1 MDRLLDAVFLPWSI
15 LFQVMVYFQNMINI
29 KFQRIFFKEIHD
41 RYVSKRQSNLAYHMY
56 TFLRMAWILSTFL
69 LVAAYNGN
77 LRASLIIPTYEKMPQ
92 SIDEIVERFVFINF
106 YSIHRKLI
114 ISPQCLLVLFCWP
127 WHMILVKEPSLA
139 FLKKNTSSN
148 DIQKR
153 YLIAG
158 IWLSTPR
165 SSTFNLCDQE
175 AFWTT
180 VWSLSTTLK
189 ELEEFTPWCTT
200 TRAFVPPLHMI
211 NMKIIFTQGAQLAGH
226 IWARIRDQIGHRPWG
241 DFLQPGQD
249 GVHEQGEA
257 DACGQCSLAVSVE
270 VWHNDLKQSHLAS
283 FFTILVSFGIFRVEI
298 MDSIYVVHTF
308 QGDQAVWGP
317 GLWIWLPPA
326 RPLQLSHKLHH
337 RGWRHGAPFWP
348 LHAIQALEGGFRR
361 TIQSRGWKW
370 LLFPKKHICQK
381 SFRYCRKPWLRTTST
396 TRPSFAS
403 SSWGSPS
410 PSSPPRFSTA
420 GPRARGTG
428 VLETR
433 NRKCTARFSKKKSF
447 IFQVG

>member
-1 MDRLLDAVFLPWSI
+1 M
-15 LFQVMVYFQNMINI
+15 
-29 KFQRIFFKEIHD
+29 
-41 RYVSKRQSNLAYHMY
+41 
-56 TFLRMAWILSTFL
+56 
-69 LVAAYNGN
+69 
-77 LRASLIIPTYEKMPQ
+77 
-92 SIDEIVERFVFINF
+92 
-106 YSIHRKLI
+106 
-114 ISPQCLLVLFCWP
+114 
-127 WHMILVKEPSLA
+127 
-139 FLKKNTSSN
+139 
-148 DIQKR
+148 
-153 YLIAG
+153 
-158 IWLSTPR
+158 
-165 SSTFNLCDQE
+165 
-175 AFWTT
+175 
-180 VWSLSTTLK
+180 
-189 ELEEFTPWCTT
+189 
-200 TRAFVPPLHMI
+200 
-211 NMKIIFTQGAQLAGH
+211 
-226 IWARIRDQIGHRPWG
+226 
-241 DFLQPGQD
+241 
-249 GVHEQGEA
+249 
-257 DACGQCSLAVSVE
+257 
-270 VWHNDLKQSHLAS
+270 
-283 FFTILVSFGIFRVEI
+283 SFGIYRVEI

-326 RPLQLSHKLHH
+326 RPLQLSHKLCH

-381 SFRYCRKPWLRTTST
+381 PFRYCRKPWLRTTST

-410 PSSPPRFSTA
+410 PSSPPRYSTA